1 MSKVKG
7 QRSKSTQRGAALTL
21 TVLFFLVVTV
31 AIVLGSMSPVVRD
44 LKNAQTLIKSKYS
57 YYTSDA
63 GIEDAYYRT
72 KETMLLSNPEVLALN
87 DGTVSVAVTTVS
99 GTQKEI
105 LASGAVG
112 SNDRNV
118 KLVVS
123 AGVGSDFAYGA
134 QVGEGGIVMGGNSS
148 IEGSGGAVG
157 NVYSNGPI
165 TGANGAVVTGDAVV
179 ATSAEE
185 DVQAQSTVCNQDQHI
200 ARTSPEIDFAQ
211 SFSPGDSKPLYKI
224 SLYIKKTG
232 SPGSSTIRIVA
243 DNGSGVPNT
252 TTLASAALQT
262 SLVTTTYGWV
272 DATFTSPANLI
283 AGNTYWIILDDDGAN
298 TTNYWTWCKDS
309 NNGFGNGVAK
319 YRASWSS
326 GSAWSAAITGDLAF
340 KTYLG
345 AGPGTI
351 NNVDVG
357 GVARANTVTNSAVTG
372 ALYCQTGSGNN
383 KACNTSQADPAPLN
397 MPLSDGNIAQW
408 RTDAAAGVTYSGNCG
423 DTGGVAGCSG
433 SGTISIGP
441 ARITGN
447 LLVTNGQTMNL
458 TGVVYVQGNITVE
471 NNSRIR
477 CDVAFGADSCVLLAD
492 GYIDGNNNAIFA
504 GSGQTGS
511 YLLAVSTIEGCNGS
525 TASGCATG
533 YSGINLGN
541 NLTGAVFYTTDSMI
555 NISNNADMKAVVGYK
570 LNLSNN
576 ATITYEQGV
585 ADTTFSS
592 GPGGGWNVSSWK
604 EVE

>member
-1 MSKVKG
+1 MVY
-7 QRSKSTQRGAALTL
+7 TRGAALTI
-21 TVLFFLVVTV
+21 TVLFFLIVSI

-44 LKNAQTLIKSKYS
+44 LKNAQTLMKSKSS

-72 KETMLLSNPEVLALN
+72 KEAMLLSSPEVLALN
-87 DGTVSVAVTTVS
+87 GGTVSVTVTAVS

-134 QVGEGGIVMGGNSS
+134 QVGDGGIVMGGNSS
-148 IEGSGGAVG
+148 IEGTGGAVG

-165 TGANGAVVTGDAVV
+165 TGANGAAVTGDAVV
-179 ATSAEE
+179 ATSVEE
-185 DVQAQSTVCNQDQHI
+185 DVQAQSTVCNLDQNI

-211 SFSPGDSKPLYKI
+211 SFSPADSKPLYKV

-232 SPGSSTIRIVA
+232 SPGNQTIRVVA

-252 TTLASAALQT
+252 TTLASATLQT
-262 SLVTTTYGWV
+262 SLITTTYGWV
-272 DATFTSPANLI
+272 DVTFSSPASLVG
-283 AGNTYWIILDDDGAN
+283 GNTYWIILDDDGAN
-298 TTNYWTWCKDS
+298 TTNYFIWCKDS
-309 NNGFGNGVAK
+309 NNGFGNGVGK

-326 GSAWSAAITGDLAF
+326 GSAWSAAITGDFAF

-345 AGPGTI
+345 GGPGII
-351 NNVDVG
+351 NNVDIG
-357 GVARANTVTNSAVTG
+357 AAARANTVTNSTITG
-372 ALYCQTGSGNN
+372 SLYCQSGSSNN
-383 KACNTSQADPAPLN
+383 KACNTSQADPSPLN
-397 MPLSDGNIAQW
+397 MPLSDGNIEQW
-408 RTDAAAGVTYSGNCG
+408 KTDATAGVTYSGNCG

-433 SGTISIGP
+433 GGTISIGP

-447 LLVTNGQTMNL
+447 LSVTNGETMNL

-471 NNSRIR
+471 NGSTIR
-477 CDVAFGADSCVLLAD
+477 CDVTFGADSCVLLAD
-492 GYIDGNNNAIFA
+492 GYIDGNNNATFA

-511 YLLAVSTIEGCNGS
+511 YLLAVSTKEGCNGT
-525 TASGCATG
+525 TASGCASG

-555 NISNNADMKAVVGYK
+555 NVANNADMKAVVGYK
-570 LNLSNN
+570 LNISNN
-576 ATITYEQGV
+576 AVITYEQGV